1 MFKKA
6 KFGIVLLLT
15 LLMVVSVL
23 VGCSSSSK
31 EQKEP
36 NTDQKT
42 VDKSDWP
49 QKTTLASGPTGG
61 FSYLMGSPWA
71 STIGT
76 SIGITISSETTAGL
90 PVDAI
95 MVNNKQAEVG
105 VCSTDVAYDGWVG
118 ADWTEGKKLE
128 NIRGMI
134 VFDPNVIQLY
144 TDKKS
149 GINSLSD
156 LTGKSV
162 NPSRAKSNCDTI
174 FRRIADEFGIKP
186 ARIVNQNPT
195 DANGQL
201 GDGLLDA
208 AAAMGSIPHPAISEY
223 ESNHE
228 ITLLGLSK
236 EQAQTFC
243 EKYPAL
249 TPYEIPAG
257 TYKNQKD
264 PVVSVGSYVMYVVSK
279 DLPDSMV
286 YEMVKATFD
295 KKSDLASAYKPYSLM
310 EAKNILY
317 SPIPLHPGSIKYFE
331 EQGIAIPDD
340 LKPSN

>member
-6 KFGIVLLLT
+6 KLWVILLVVLV
-15 LLMVVSVL
+15 MAASVL
-23 VGCSSSSK
+23 AGCGTPKDQSK
-31 EQKEP
+31 PDTGQKSA
-36 NTDQKT
+36 
-42 VDKSDWP
+42 DKSNWP

-71 STIGT
+71 STVGT
-76 SIGITISSETTAGL
+76 SIGITISSESTAGL

-95 MVNNKQAEVG
+95 MVNNKQAEIG
-105 VCSTDVAYDGWVG
+105 VCSTDVAYDGWYG
-118 ADWTEGKKLE
+118 AEWTNGQKLE
-128 NIRGMI
+128 NIRGMM
-134 VFDPNVIQLY
+134 VFDPNVIQIY

-149 GINSLSD
+149 GITNISG

-174 FRRIADEFGIKP
+174 FRRIADELGIKP
-186 ARIVNQNPT
+186 ARITNQNPT

-208 AAAMGSIPHPAISEY
+208 AAAMGNVPHPAVSEY
-223 ESNHE
+223 ETNHE

-236 EQAQTFC
+236 EQAQKFC
-243 EKYPAL
+243 EKFPAL
-249 TPYEIPAG
+249 SIYEIPAN
-257 TYKNQKD
+257 TYKNQKE
-264 PVVSVGSYVMYVVSK
+264 PVISVGSYVMYVVSK

-295 KKSDLASAYKPYSLM
+295 KKNDLASAYKPFSLM
-310 EAKNILY
+310 DAKNILY

-331 EQGIAIPDD
+331 EQGIKIPDN
-340 LKPSN
+340 LKPAK